1 MKPSFKLILGSI
13 IALTLGLAAAS
24 PILVPNL
31 ALTEKVQIEV
41 DVVYAYIG
49 VQNFTQDMT
58 GLWRNSSSIYEYD
71 LHMVSY
77 FIVLNITNLSNK
89 IALIREFEASAA
101 QETTVEQLPNEGT
114 RVSQTNPIVGNYRDV
129 SGYYPGWSQYW
140 SPNSSRLVAFSG
152 IVELSNAGAYNALR
166 TGAIFLFGK
175 AEAKPLGGGQ
185 QSSAYSLKHVQLQT
199 IGKEYLY
206 NAVLSENQMWRMDT
220 NGIDV
225 FIETRH

>member
-1 MKPSFKLILGSI
+1 MKLSFKLIIGSM

-49 VQNFTQDMT
+49 VQNFSESIT
-58 GLWRNSSSIYEYD
+58 GLWRNTSNIYEYD
-71 LHMVSY
+71 LKIVSY

-89 IALIREFEASAA
+89 IALIQEFEASAA
-101 QETTVEQLPNEGT
+101 QQITVEHHADEVVG
-114 RVSQTNPIVGNYRDV
+114 VSQTNTIVHNYQDV

-140 SPNSSRLVAFSG
+140 SANESRLIALTGVAEVSNTAAQAALQSG
-152 IVELSNAGAYNALR
+152 TIY
-166 TGAIFLFGK
+166 LFGK
-175 AEAKPLGGGQ
+175 AEAKPLGGGS
-185 QSSAYSLKHVQLQT
+185 QSSAYSVKHVQLQT
-199 IGKEYLY
+199 IGNEYLY
-206 NAVLSENQMWRMDT
+206 NTILSENQIWRMDT

-225 FIETRH
+225 FIQTRH